1 MNPHRVTSCIPRRS
15 WSAAAAA
22 ARCVHQP
29 GPAFHSAAAA
39 AANFKFNPSTSAP
52 PLRTTIVL
60 QAALPNTFT
69 TQPHRNLHIT
79 TAKMSTAPDAS
90 AAQQLIEKSKFLAAN
105 RAVTEHLSPTYRHI
119 GIGSGSTVIHVV
131 DVISKLGTT
140 ITGPMTF
147 YPTGDQSRDLI
158 QAAGFRL
165 GYLSDLSPGHALDV
179 CFDGADEVDPALN
192 LIKGGGA
199 CLLQEKLVATAAR
212 KFVCVA
218 DSRKI
223 SNHLGTQWKK
233 GIPIEVFPMAVPQ
246 VLGELER
253 LGRLSAQVRSGLPGK
268 AGACVTDNGLR
279 IVDAVFKPLL
289 TELPEGKQEGEEGVW
304 TVDGLARRLIEI
316 PGVAEHGLFY
326 GKSGLEVESGGAQKP
341 VAAYFGMEDGSVMV
355 QTLENG
361 LVKA

>member
-1 MNPHRVTSCIPRRS
+1 
-15 WSAAAAA
+15 
-22 ARCVHQP
+22 
-29 GPAFHSAAAA
+29 
-39 AANFKFNPSTSAP
+39 
-52 PLRTTIVL
+52 
-60 QAALPNTFT
+60 
-69 TQPHRNLHIT
+69 
-79 TAKMSTAPDAS
+79 MSTTPDAS
-90 AAQQLIEKSKFLAAN
+90 ASAAQLIEKSKLLAAN

-131 DVISKLGTT
+131 DVISKLGPA

-165 GYLSDLSPGHALDV
+165 GYIADLSPGHALDV

-223 SNHLGTQWKK
+223 SNHLGTAWKK

-253 LGRLSAQVRSGLPGK
+253 LGSLSAQVRSGLPGK

-355 QTLENG
+355 QTLEKG